1 MAGFET
7 QAIRGVTQHFG
18 PRKTDGRYGGQYITE
33 GSIKEEV
40 IRIRYNELPDGTSPK
55 SPIIPAH
62 ATILDARFKVK
73 TAFGGGTSY
82 KIGTYNASTGAA
94 VSDNSIFTTANLAL
108 ANIDADGDVVA
119 GSGAGIGVGVGAA
132 AVRLGIVAAGTF
144 TAGYAEIIV
153 RYVEAPPSPKL

>member
-18 PRKTDGRYGGQYITE
+18 PRKTDGRFGGQYVTE

-62 ATILDARFKVK
+62 ATIIDARFKVK
-73 TAFGGGTSY
+73 TAFAGGTSLAV
-82 KIGTYNASTGAA
+82 GTYNASTGTVVDADG
-94 VSDNSIFTTANLAL
+94 VFTDANLAL
-108 ANIDADGDVVA
+108 VFIDADGDNVV
-119 GSGAGIGVGVGAA
+119 GSGDDINTSVGAA
-132 AVRLGIVAAGTF
+132 AVRIGITATGTF
-144 TAGYAEIIV
+144 TAGYAEIII